1 VGGLSELRREVA
13 VKLHGV
19 WWNELGSKM
28 VIRVDPQDPKT
39 FRGFY
44 HTNVGNAQE
53 KKYPL
58 LGQCDVRGL
67 KSKMVAFVVA
77 WNADPPPDGG
87 DSPGPSVTAWSGQL
101 QRIKGREIIVT
112 TWVLSRLTTPADD
125 WESTLVGMDYFTRK
139 KPRQQAIEGAKK
151 YGRASRAL
159 G

>member
-1 VGGLSELRREVA
+1 M
-13 VKLHGV
+13 KLHGV

-28 VIRVDPQDPKT
+28 VIKLEPHDPKT

-58 LGQCDVRGL
+58 VGRCDVRGL

-77 WNADPPPDGG
+77 WNADPPSGAAP
-87 DSPGPSVTAWSGQL
+87 PVNPSVTAWCGQL
-101 QRIKGREIIVT
+101 QMVKGREVIAT
-112 TWVLSRLTTPADD
+112 TWLLDRLTAPADD

-139 KPRQQAIEGAKK
+139 KPTKQVMDAAKK